1 MYTRNGTISMV
12 NTIYEKNLKTWRKSK
27 FPLETKETATLMLIK
42 YSDLG
47 VMYKYIK

>member
-12 NTIYEKNLKTWRKSK
+12 NTIYEKNLKTRRKSK
-27 FPLETKETATLMLIK
+27 FPLQTKETATLMLIK
-42 YSDLG
+42 YSNLG